1 MARRKPEIK
10 YPQSITMK
18 RNAVLVY
25 IERDGKYLMLRTKYK
40 NYETEPDRWYSI
52 ANDKDRHICAV
63 EEMHRIVREQTG
75 VTLTKWRYRGVIEL
89 YYDTRKEPCDHYERL
104 HLFTATE
111 WEGEITMDGPDG
123 QLAWVEKER
132 VAELNL
138 WHGCRVALRVLE
150 QDLRFFHLMLCY
162 KPGWIL
168 CDAALNQKRVPLEAW
183 IT

>member
-1 MARRKPEIK
+1 MIK
-10 YPQSITMK
+10 
-18 RNAVLVY
+18 V
-25 IERDGKYLMLRTKYK
+25 K
-40 NYETEPDRWYSI
+40 N
-52 ANDKDRHICAV
+52 
-63 EEMHRIVREQTG
+63 
-75 VTLTKWRYRGVIEL
+75 LTKHYGKKLVVDSLSFEMPGPGVYALLGTNGAGKTTFIRALLSQVGYRGVIEL

-138 WHGCRVALRVLE
+138 WHGCRVALRALE

-162 KPGWIL
+162 KPGGIL